1 MFTVRCT
8 LCETDVNG
16 ATVVVVEHADQHP
29 ASLLAELAHVP
40 VDQSPLELSGR
51 NLATAVSIHR
61 LEPPSD
67 LLLLSRRLLWVSSSS
82 SVVVHFKPL
91 IVNRS
96 LEGLVSTLTFSP
108 ALRCT

>member
-82 SVVVHFKPL
+82 VVVHFKPL

-96 LEGLVSTLTFSP
+96 LEGLVSTLTFSQ

>member
-1 MFTVRCT
+1 MFTVWCT
-8 LCETDVNG
+8 LCETDING

-40 VDQSPLELSGR
+40 VHQSPLELSGR

-67 LLLLSRRLLWVSSSS
+67 LLLLSRRLLWVSSSA
-82 SVVVHFKPL
+82 VVVHFEPL

-96 LEGLVSTLTFSP
+96 LEGLVSISTFSP